1 MDTVETATWP
11 GDIGPVFLSEVQIQ
25 QRVQALGAQIS
36 RDYAGRDLVAVGVLK
51 GVMFFMADLV
61 RAMHLPVTV
70 DFLDIARY
78 GRTEQTRGV
87 VRLTKD
93 LTEPL
98 SGRHVL
104 FVEDVID
111 TGLTSHFIMGILR
124 HHEPASLAACVLL
137 NRPSRRIIRMELAYV
152 GFEVPDVYLVGYGL
166 DYRERYRNLP
176 YIARFERPASAA
188 VEREPQKRE
197 GSN

>member
-1 MDTVETATWP
+1 MDEVEQPSWP
-11 GDIGPVFLSEVQIQ
+11 GDIGAVFLSQEAIQ
-25 QRVQALGAQIS
+25 RRVTELGAQIS
-36 RDYAGRDLVAVGVLK
+36 RDYAGKDLVAVGVLK
-51 GVMFFMADLV
+51 GIVFFMTDLL
-61 RAMHLPVTV
+61 RAITMPITV

-104 FVEDVID
+104 FVEDVIE
-111 TGLTSHFIMGILR
+111 TGLTSHFILGTLR
-124 HHEPASLAACVLL
+124 HHEPASLSVCVLL
-137 NRPSRRIIRMELAYV
+137 DRPSRRIIDIDLAYV
-152 GFEVPDVYLVGYGL
+152 GFEVPDTYIVGYGL

-176 YIARFERPASAA
+176 YI
-188 VEREPQKRE
+188 VQYKQPQ
-197 GSN
+197 